1 MAEVAPHTEPAKV
14 EEVTQA
20 PPAEVSQFIVPIRIP
35 SEFTYPK
42 KLGRGETSNRETTLP
57 R

>member
-20 PPAEVSQFIVPIRIP
+20 PPVEVSQFTVPIRIP
-35 SEFTYPK
+35 AGSPAQK
-42 KLGRGETSNRETTLP
+42 QIGRGESSNRETTLP